1 MPNITWVITNV
12 IDNSGGAVS
21 AAQSTAV
28 QNLLVAAGETWEQYL
43 NPAQPITIE
52 MDLTFA
58 DLGGS
63 LAEAGATGFVET
75 GAMTAGMTVL
85 QPQTISEMQTGVD
98 PNGATIDMSVTVAP
112 NLDGQ
117 FFETDLINRT
127 APIPAGQIDLFGT
140 LVHEVGH
147 AIGFGGL
154 RDQANGGVLTAETS
168 PFDTFFTETDLNFRG
183 PATVALLGADGAPI
197 TPNDW
202 GHLGDG
208 NAPAN
213 SLSNLLDTMSIVAPA
228 GGPDVRNYITPI
240 EVAIL
245 QDIGLPVITTTAG
258 DDALTGFDPV
268 QLTDFFTAEQ
278 IQNMPAIFLSVND
291 GNDTMSGGEGND
303 TLSGLRGND
312 MLNGD
317 GGNDR
322 LIGGGGNDA
331 LNGGAGEDTAYFT
344 GDQTSYT
351 LSISAAGMTIADRSG
366 ANGTDTLSAI
376 ELLDFDTDVNGAP
389 FSIGQFGGLA
399 GLNATQLQSFIELYI
414 AYFNRAPD
422 AVGLNFW
429 GTAFANGNTLEQAAT
444 QFIDQPE
451 TRATYAPDLSNEA
464 FATTVYNNVLGRVAD
479 QAGFNF
485 WTGVLNDGSVGRDQF
500 ILSVLNG
507 AKAAPP
513 AGATQEFIMQQQ
525 ADQAFLS
532 NKTDIGTYFAVNRGM
547 SNVDNARAV
556 MQTFDGTQ
564 ASIQQAIT
572 ATDGFFN
579 TAMAGTGGEFL
590 MQVTGIIDDPF
601 MM

>member
-12 IDNSGGAVS
+12 IDNSGGTVS
-21 AAQSTAV
+21 AAQSAAV
-28 QNLLVAAGETWEQYL
+28 QNLLIAAGETWEQYL

-58 DLGGS
+58 DLQGS
-63 LAEAGATGFVET
+63 LAEAGASGFVET
-75 GAMTAGMTVL
+75 GAMSGGMTVT
-85 QPQTISEMQTGVD
+85 QPQTIAEMQTGVD
-98 PNGATIDMSVTVAP
+98 PNGATVDLSVTVAP

-117 FFETDLINRT
+117 FFETDLINRN

-140 LVHEVGH
+140 LVHELGH

-154 RDQANGGVLTAETS
+154 RDPSNNGVLTDQTS
-168 PFDTFFTETDLNFRG
+168 PFDTFFTEADLNFRG
-183 PATVALLGADGAPI
+183 PATVALLGPDGAPI

-240 EVAIL
+240 EIAIL
-245 QDIGLPVITTTAG
+245 QDIGLPVVTTTAG
-258 DDALTGFDPV
+258 NDVLTGFDPV
-268 QLTDFFTAEQ
+268 QLTDFFTAAQ
-278 IQNMPAIFLSVND
+278 IQDMPAIFLTVND
-291 GNDTMSGGEGND
+291 GIDTMSGGDGND

-312 MLNGD
+312 ILNGD

-344 GDQTSYT
+344 GNQTSYT
-351 LSISAAGMTIADRSG
+351 LTLFAAGMNITDRSG
-366 ANGTDTLSAI
+366 ANGTDTLTAI
-376 ELLDFDTDVNGAP
+376 ELLDFDTDINGAP
-389 FSIGQFGGLA
+389 LSLSQFGGLA

-451 TRATYAPDLSNEA
+451 TRATYAADLSNDA
-464 FATTVYNNVLGRVAD
+464 FATAVYNNVLGRAAD
-479 QAGFNF
+479 QAGFDF
-485 WTGVLNDGSVGRDQF
+485 WVGVLNNGSVGRDQF

-513 AGATQEFIMQQQ
+513 AGATPEFVAQQQ
-525 ADQAFLS
+525 ADQAYLS

-547 SNVDNARAV
+547 SNVDNARTV
-556 MQTFDGTQ
+556 MQTFDGSQ